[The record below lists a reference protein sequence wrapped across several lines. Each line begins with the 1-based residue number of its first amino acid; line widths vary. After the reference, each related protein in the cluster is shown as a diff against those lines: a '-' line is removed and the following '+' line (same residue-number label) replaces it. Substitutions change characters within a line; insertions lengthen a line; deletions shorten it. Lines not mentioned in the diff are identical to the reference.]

1 MIKSLKEEMI
11 YLKNVTSDYLIKK
24 LEEGKNLNIALFSH
38 NAYWP
43 AIEKLDNHFENCNVI
58 VFGQAIHNVKR
69 ADIDIRNQFDNS
81 DIIAFYSSDFYN
93 EGKISELKDMAAKI
107 SDEKEK
113 RVSIGY
119 SYLVPFEQRIDEEIS
134 EEIEIISFKNGDETI
149 EKVQPTEYSTVY
161 DLIEVTLFKADSDE
175 KNKQYKLKNNSRL

>member
-1 MIKSLKEEMI
+1 
-11 YLKNVTSDYLIKK
+11 
-24 LEEGKNLNIALFSH
+24 
-38 NAYWP
+38 
-43 AIEKLDNHFENCNVI
+43 
-58 VFGQAIHNVKR
+58 
-69 ADIDIRNQFDNS
+69 
-81 DIIAFYSSDFYN
+81 
-93 EGKISELKDMAAKI
+93 MAAKI

-161 DLIEVTLFKADSDE
+161 DLIEVTLFKADSYE
-175 KNKQYKLKNNSRL
+175 NNKQYKLKNNSRL